1 MITSKHIKFSVVLI
15 SVILITGCA
24 VKSGVM
30 PIGQDTYMILNR
42 GASGFS
48 DINGIKIDTMK
59 EAFEYCASQNKVFK
73 ATHVHDTRMSMG
85 VYPSS
90 EVQFMCLDK
99 NDPDLKR
106 SVLKKDADTVIE
118 IH

>member
-1 MITSKHIKFSVVLI
+1 MSKKINVLFSVMLF
-15 SVILITGCA
+15 TGCA
-24 VKSGVM
+24 VKSGIM

-48 DINGIKIDTMK
+48 DVNGLKIDTMK
-59 EAFEYCASQNKVFK
+59 EAFEYCTSQNKVFK
-73 ATHVHDTRMSMG
+73 ATHFNDIQGRPG
-85 VYPSS
+85 VFTSS

-106 SVLKKDADTVIE
+106 SILKKDADTVIE
-118 IH
+118 VR